1 MSQDKSLLLTLFCS
15 TRLFQCL
22 HSASL
27 LCRSPRRRLMSCC
40 MAILSPK
47 SCSSPPQ
54 LILSNPGTEH
64 QFYIMQNIPPFRT
77 KSKIK
82 LYFSR
87 QQNKTDEYVS
97 SKPIYTYMQI
107 VVSRQ
112 KWIEIFFNI
121 YSMYR
126 RKLNTQKILP
136 FVKSQNQRQN
146 TTINN
151 IFRRTKL
158 IPRL

>member
-1 MSQDKSLLLTLFCS
+1 
-15 TRLFQCL
+15 
-22 HSASL
+22 
-27 LCRSPRRRLMSCC
+27 
-40 MAILSPK
+40 
-47 SCSSPPQ
+47 
-54 LILSNPGTEH
+54 
-64 QFYIMQNIPPFRT
+64 MQNIPPFRT

-107 VVSRQ
+107 VISSQ

-126 RKLNTQKILP
+126 RKLTTQNVTVRKIT
-136 FVKSQNQRQN
+136 KSK
-146 TTINN
+146 
-151 IFRRTKL
+151 TKHDYK
-158 IPRL
+158 